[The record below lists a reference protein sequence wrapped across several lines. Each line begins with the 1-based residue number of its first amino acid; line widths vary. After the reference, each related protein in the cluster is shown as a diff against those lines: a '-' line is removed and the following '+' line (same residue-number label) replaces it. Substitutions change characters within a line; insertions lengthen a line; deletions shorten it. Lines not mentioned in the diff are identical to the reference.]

1 MVTLPHHHDITAEE
15 FAALPRQGLRTELVR
30 GEIVTM
36 LPAFT
41 DHGETAMRLS
51 IILGHY
57 VLEHDLGK
65 MYTAE
70 TGFLIARNPDT
81 IRAPDLA
88 FIQKSRLTPDASGP
102 HWGQIVP
109 DLVAEVASTYDRAAE
124 IADKVQMWLDAG
136 VQVIWVLYPMARAIE
151 IYRPGQAVRTL
162 DDQATLDGGTLIAG
176 FSAPVARIFG

>member
-1 MVTLPHHHDITAEE
+1 MSTLPQQRYITADE
-15 FAALPRQGLRTELVR
+15 FAALPRTGLRTELVR
-30 GEIVTM
+30 GAIVTM
-36 LPAFT
+36 PPAFT

-57 VLEHDLGK
+57 VLTHDLGK

-88 FIQKSRLTPDASGP
+88 FIQKNRLTPDVSGP
-102 HWGQIVP
+102 HWGEVIP

-136 VQVIWVLYPMARAIE
+136 VQVVWVLYPTSRE
-151 IYRPGQAVRTL
+151 IMVHRPSQPVQTL
-162 DDQATLDGGTLIAG
+162 DDQATLVGGNIIPG
-176 FSAPVARIFG
+176 FTTPVDRVFG